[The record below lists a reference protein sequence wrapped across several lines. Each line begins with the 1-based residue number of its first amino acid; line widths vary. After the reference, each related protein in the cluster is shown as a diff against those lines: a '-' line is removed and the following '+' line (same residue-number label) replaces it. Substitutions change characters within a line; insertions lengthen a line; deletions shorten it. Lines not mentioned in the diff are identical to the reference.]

1 MIIYSEQGEQVD
13 LMAGLLYPAYQK
25 FYSALC
31 SLERFNKEANF
42 FDNISCIDSFFS
54 EYRNI
59 TFALQASLKHTEYF
73 CIYEKN
79 RDEYLTDHWFVEKRN
94 ETTKQQPFQL
104 VKEITTTIYLPFDGF
119 SVDKR
124 VFTVENDMP
133 LETLFADFEQLFNSF
148 NIPEIMFSVTFAFHE
163 SGSNIDLLSKL
174 FSGISSMQMF
184 MDNMEREIGE
194 DCPLCNQIKDK
205 IDRMSILMMPTDF
218 FIVNDYVYYK
228 EIEQF
233 ERGERI
239 SAFLSFD
246 GKNGMKGLP
255 LSSLTESDV
264 INFDG
269 TPFGNFSLM
278 HSVLRAENPD
288 EDIMPTF
295 FIIYE
300 DRTYDIDTFH
310 ADIKTTMYRK
320 INEIAEK
327 IKKENIV
334 EICYTSLY
342 ATLPLSE
349 NVPDISKER
358 VKLSSEDVLVCAS
371 IDKDLN
377 EQEYVFDGE
386 KMVCPTYIGYVLQN
400 EKRTRLLVS
409 RINLFPIW
417 RAFNNKLERTTDN
430 N

>member
-1 MIIYSEQGEQVD
+1 
-13 LMAGLLYPAYQK
+13 MAGLLFPAFQK
-25 FYSALC
+25 FYSAL
-31 SLERFNKEANF
+31 SNLERFNQEANF

-59 TFALQASLKHTEYF
+59 TFTIQNSLKHTDYF
-73 CIYEKN
+73 SIYEKN
-79 RDEYLTDHWFVEKRN
+79 RDKYLTDHWFVEKRN
-94 ETTKQQPFQL
+94 ETIKQKPFQL

-124 VFTVENDMP
+124 VFTVENDIP
-133 LETLFADFEQLFNSF
+133 LESLFTDFEQLLNSF
-148 NIPEIMFSVTFAFHE
+148 ELPEVMFSVSVLFHE
-163 SGSNIDLLSKL
+163 SGSDIDLLKKL
-174 FSGISSMQMF
+174 FSGIYSMQMF
-184 MDNMEREIGE
+184 MDNMERDIGE
-194 DCPLCNQIKDK
+194 ECPLCNQIKGK
-205 IDRMSILMMPTDF
+205 IDKMSILKMPLDF
-218 FIVNDYVYYK
+218 LLVTDYVYYK
-228 EIEQF
+228 DSKHF

-278 HSVLRAENPD
+278 HAVLRAGNPD

-386 KMVCPTYIGYVLQN
+386 KMVCPTYIRYVLQN